1 MFGLRVP
8 IQGIQVGSSLEVSA
22 YLPRRVIR
30 VSRPSGYGK
39 GACRTASGHISYSGR
54 LAASASSKS
63 ISESIG
69 VKLGLN
75 CFVIHTCPLAT
86 VPSGSHMAQRGA
98 SPSLYERAAREA
110 ACRVA
115 SGAKVGVLREVAGQ
129 RAGLRGP
136 FPPERSWR

>member
-30 VSRPSGYGK
+30 VSRPLGYGK
-39 GACRTASGHISYSGR
+39 GACRTALGHTAPLESLEATALGQ
-54 LAASASSKS
+54 S
-63 ISESIG
+63 ICESIG
-69 VKLGLN
+69 AKLSHECLVV
-75 CFVIHTCPLAT
+75 CTSPLAT

-98 SPSLYERAAREA
+98 SPSLYERAAREV

-115 SGAKVGVLREVAGQ
+115 SGARLGSSEK
-129 RAGLRGP
+129 
-136 FPPERSWR
+136 